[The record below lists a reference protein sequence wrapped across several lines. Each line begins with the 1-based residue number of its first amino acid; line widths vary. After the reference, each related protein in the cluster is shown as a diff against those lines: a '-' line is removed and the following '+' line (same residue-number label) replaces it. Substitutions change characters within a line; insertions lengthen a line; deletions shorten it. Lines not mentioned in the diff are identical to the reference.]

1 MTREEFEKSCYEV
14 NSKNRK
20 HPTDAEYEVI
30 EYVYNFHPAISET
43 EGKRQIATLYV
54 NYDMSIIQ
62 DMKPRAERMEKLEKD
77 LRTTRAV
84 LEDIE
89 NEIAELRA
97 GGEI

>member
-14 NSKNRK
+14 NPKNRK
-20 HPTDAEYEVI
+20 HPTDAEYKDI

-43 EGKRQIATLYV
+43 EGKGQIATLYV
-54 NYDMSIIQ
+54 NYGMSVIR

-77 LRTTRAV
+77 LRTTREV
-84 LEDIE
+84 LKDIE
-89 NEIAELRA
+89 SEIADLRA